1 MCLPECHKHA
11 RTAAKLCQ
19 KKMGEIEIVLMR
31 FPIKNES
38 QTNLF
43 IYVFSCELVPA
54 ITRHSI
60 ISGFIF
66 AQFFGKCKQVFVR
79 NFELDDF
86 LDELDKNFK

>member
-1 MCLPECHKHA
+1 MSEIRPNRAQALPA
-11 RTAAKLCQ
+11 
-19 KKMGEIEIVLMR
+19 KMGEIEIVLMR

-60 ISGFIF
+60 ISYYSSLRINSWLFYNNEEHLRG
-66 AQFFGKCKQVFVR
+66 
-79 NFELDDF
+79 EPM
-86 LDELDKNFK
+86 